1 MSLTNMHDP
10 ALERGRLCMVIAT
23 IVINVIAVS
32 LLTFAPWSNWRTG
45 AALNFVDNCMLV
57 GFAVVRRDALL
68 VRFLL
73 FGVLFKQKQANSL
86 LSFALLAR
94 SGAPVTHRCITLN
107 STGVYR

>member
-1 MSLTNMHDP
+1 M
-10 ALERGRLCMVIAT
+10 
-23 IVINVIAVS
+23 
-32 LLTFAPWSNWRTG
+32 G
-45 AALNFVDNCMLV
+45 AALNCVDNCMLV

-86 LSFALLAR
+86 LSFALRAR
-94 SGAPVTHRCITLN
+94 SGAPVTHRGITLN